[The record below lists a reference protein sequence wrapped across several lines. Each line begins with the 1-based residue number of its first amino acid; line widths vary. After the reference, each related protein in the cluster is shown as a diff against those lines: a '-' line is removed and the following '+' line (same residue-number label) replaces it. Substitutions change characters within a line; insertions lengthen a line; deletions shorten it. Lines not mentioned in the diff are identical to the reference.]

1 MQVVQCDRNL
11 KTGHQLDHSEH
22 FQLFLHCLGLSNKLP
37 AKQWLWDAGPY
48 FGIRRQRVFLRSH
61 LDTGVPPAGI
71 PPGDDRWG
79 PLIYL
84 TNEISLLAPLLR
96 TRDYTSG
103 GALKLSWTGYQ
114 PSALMWDYTFFGGRR
129 SFALLCQLTKDSRI
143 PKLPWA
149 NIVPAH
155 FLPVWR
161 KFLAVL
167 CAAKSASSKKDELI
181 EQLAPIFHN
190 PNVTLPMRI
199 LSVQEVRKL
208 SGLDTILTVERH
220 GPALLTDKVVRDFCG
235 NSFHPA
241 LIDAALGN
249 DSQLQSWVHGLNE
262 GQPCHAEASPLDDV
276 YAKYQDLLR
285 LVLEQGAKRG
295 VQLKPDRVDFEAKWR
310 HCTLD
315 EPPEAACL
323 PTVHQPTVFSFL
335 QATKITDKYEASR
348 AADIPFSNT
357 SLSHALEQAHMKWL
371 QTSSLTFE
379 NVTLSSHMLRLA
391 VAGGIGMRVT
401 EQEVKRKYADL
412 LQEYT
417 SSDKLTTI
425 AQLFVIL
432 QVATLGSTHQFPFGF
447 IIWAPKIMQ
456 PPLIYV
462 GAHKPCLLFLLIAHE
477 TDQPFQ
483 FGTAAYDYLQSTDFL
498 LNSSV
503 PRFLADVVQ
512 LTHNVMTAYPL
523 TIRIDESKHFIHLS
537 EFAAIRSP
545 VCALCFLSTL
555 GARPCFVHLTGTTAS
570 VLHLLGGLEG
580 TGGLSIV
587 GAIAGTAQTF
597 TPEWVVVH
605 VVDNEQVQTFFDT
618 GEASPCRIA
627 LPLIWS
633 PAWYAQQTVVRQAP
647 RQIGKRLLH
656 ANGVDE
662 GGEYL
667 IFSGTEEWSRVIFS
681 VGEAP
686 PE

>member
-1 MQVVQCDRNL
+1 
-11 KTGHQLDHSEH
+11 
-22 FQLFLHCLGLSNKLP
+22 
-37 AKQWLWDAGPY
+37 
-48 FGIRRQRVFLRSH
+48 
-61 LDTGVPPAGI
+61 
-71 PPGDDRWG
+71 
-79 PLIYL
+79 
-84 TNEISLLAPLLR
+84 
-96 TRDYTSG
+96 
-103 GALKLSWTGYQ
+103 
-114 PSALMWDYTFFGGRR
+114 
-129 SFALLCQLTKDSRI
+129 
-143 PKLPWA
+143 
-149 NIVPAH
+149 
-155 FLPVWR
+155 
-161 KFLAVL
+161 
-167 CAAKSASSKKDELI
+167 
-181 EQLAPIFHN
+181 
-190 PNVTLPMRI
+190 MRI

-208 SGLDTILTVERH
+208 SGLDTILTIERH
-220 GPALLTDKVVRDFCG
+220 GPALPTDKVVRDFCG

-241 LIDAALGN
+241 LIDAALCT

-262 GQPCHAEASPLDDV
+262 GQPCHTEAPPLDDV

-310 HCTLD
+310 HCTLG

-323 PTVHQPTVFSFL
+323 PTVNQPTVFSFL
-335 QATKITDKYEASR
+335 QATKVTDKYEAPG

-371 QTSSLTFE
+371 QASSLTFE

-401 EQEVKRKYADL
+401 EQDVKRKYVDL

-456 PPLIYV
+456 PPLTYV
-462 GAHKPCLLFLLIAHE
+462 GAQKPCLLFLLIAHE

-498 LNSSV
+498 LNSRV
-503 PRFLADVVQ
+503 PRFLADDVQ

-523 TIRIDESKHFIHLS
+523 TIRIDENK
-537 EFAAIRSP
+537 AAIRSP

-555 GARPCFVHLTGTTAS
+555 GARPCFVHSTGSAAS

-587 GAIAGTAQTF
+587 GAIAGTAQTL
-597 TPEWVVVH
+597 TPEWV
-605 VVDNEQVQTFFDT
+605 
-618 GEASPCRIA
+618 GRGMGSPI
-627 LPLIWS
+627 PS
-633 PAWYAQQTVVRQAP
+633 P
-647 RQIGKRLLH
+647 
-656 ANGVDE
+656 
-662 GGEYL
+662 
-667 IFSGTEEWSRVIFS
+667 
-681 VGEAP
+681 
-686 PE
+686 